1 MNKVTADEMR
11 AVPQSRVMSIDF
23 LFDDFDRLIQSPE
36 SVHRLRRFILDLAVR
51 GKLVPQDP
59 NDDPASEL
67 LKRIASE
74 KARLVKAGEIKK
86 QRRVARFEEAEPT
99 FELPSGWFPTK
110 LALVAVCL
118 DYMRKPV
125 NGTERK
131 RRIAGKSRSQLFPY
145 FGATQQQGWI
155 DEYIFDEE
163 LVLLGE
169 DGVPFFDSLRPKAYL
184 ISGKSWV
191 NNHAHV
197 FRGIL
202 VSNAYLVHYL
212 NVFDYSGRVV
222 GATRSKLNQA
232 NAVDIPVMLPPVAE
246 QHRIVAK
253 VDELM
258 ALCDRLEA
266 ARNEREATQDRLATA
281 SLARV
286 NAPDPD
292 PAMFQHDVAFALN
305 NLTPL
310 TTRPD
315 QIKALRQTILNLA
328 VRGKL
333 VPQDPNDEPA
343 SELLKRIAAE
353 KARLVRAGEIK
364 NVEPQFLI
372 LPDVPFSPPVGW
384 TWSTVGG
391 ICSKTGSGSTPR
403 GGKSTYREK
412 GIVFLRSQNVYDD
425 ELRLHDVAY
434 IDEAT
439 HAKMSGTVVRPA
451 DLLLNI
457 TGGSIGRC
465 CRVPDDFD
473 EANVSQHVAIIRIAI
488 NGLQDFVHALILSP
502 YFQSFIFEE
511 QTGAGRGGL
520 PKNKMDRIPIALPP
534 LPEQHRIVGKVDEL
548 MALCDRLEAS
558 LTMGDDTLG
567 RLIGALLHEAL
578 EPLENGEAAA

>member
-1 MNKVTADEMR
+1 MTADVMR
-11 AVPQSRVMSIDF
+11 AIPQSRVMGIDL

-51 GKLVPQDP
+51 GKLVLQDA
-59 NDDPASEL
+59 NDEPASEL
-67 LKRIASE
+67 VKRIAVE
-74 KARLVKAGEIKK
+74 KARLVKAGEI
-86 QRRVARFEEAEPT
+86 RRQKPIAQPDEAQQA
-99 FELPSGWFPTK
+99 FDVPSGWFPTK
-110 LALVAVCL
+110 LGLVAVCL

-131 RRIAGKSRSQLFPY
+131 RRIAGKSQSQLFPY

-169 DGVPFFDSLRPKAYL
+169 DGVPFLDPLRPKAYL
-184 ISGKSWV
+184 IAGKSWV

-197 FRGIL
+197 FRGVLI
-202 VSNAYLVHYL
+202 SNAYLVHYL

-232 NAVDIPVMLPPVAE
+232 IALQIPVMLPPLAE

-266 ARNEREATQDRLATA
+266 ARAERETTRDRLATA
-281 SLARV
+281 SLARL
-286 NAPDPD
+286 NTPDPD
-292 PAMFQHDVAFALN
+292 PATFRYDVTFALK

-310 TTRPD
+310 ISRPD

-343 SELLKRIAAE
+343 SELRKRIVAE
-353 KARLVRAGEIK
+353 KARLAKAGKTKRAK
-364 NVEPQFLI
+364 PPLPI
-372 LPDVPFSPPVGW
+372 LPDAPFNLPVGW
-384 TWSTVGG
+384 AWSTVGE

-403 GGKSTYREK
+403 GGKNAYREK
-412 GIVFLRSQNVYDD
+412 GIVFLRSQNVYNDG
-425 ELRLHDVAY
+425 LHLHDVAY
-434 IDEAT
+434 IDGPT

-457 TGGSIGRC
+457 TGGSMGRC

-473 EANVSQHVAIIRIAI
+473 EANVSQHVAIIRVAI
-488 NGLQDFVHALILSP
+488 IGLQDFVHLLILSP
-502 YFQSFIFEE
+502 YFQSFIFDE

-520 PKNKMDRIPIALPP
+520 PKNKMDRIPVALPP
-534 LPEQHRIVGKVDEL
+534 LDEQLRIVAKVDE
-548 MALCDRLEAS
+548 MMSLCDRLEAS
-558 LTMGDDTLG
+558 LVTGNNTCR
-567 RLIGALLHEAL
+567 RLLAASLHEAL
-578 EPLENGEAAA
+578 KPDGNCEELVH